1 MKWHSGLRKN
11 FEIKMMME
19 YFKQMVCRA
28 QLVLFLICMI
38 VVSADSQNR
47 LSDHNTVGWYSLN
60 GNFKLTPKWS
70 ITSEFHYR
78 RSELLTHGMQNLF
91 RNSINYQINPKLQV
105 RAGYAYITNVPYGVY
120 PLNGFGKPFEEHRA
134 FQSIIIND
142 KIGIVELTHRW
153 MLEQRWIG
161 RYSNAS
167 LEKEDQFPFF
177 NRIRYMAR
185 AQMPLGKKVIENKTP
200 YIAVYDEVMIGFGKN
215 VNENIF
221 DQNRIGL
228 LVGYRFSTLFR
239 LEGGYFNHI
248 LQLAREVDNKN
259 VFQYNQGIIM
269 NAWFNIDWST
279 K

>member
-1 MKWHSGLRKN
+1 
-11 FEIKMMME
+11 MME
-19 YFKQMVCRA
+19 YFKQIVSKA
-28 QLVLFLICMI
+28 QLVLFLICVF
-38 VVSADSQNR
+38 VVSGNSQNR
-47 LSDHNTVGWYSLN
+47 LSDHNTIGWYSIN
-60 GNFKLTPKWS
+60 GNFKLTPNWS

-91 RNSINYQINPKLQV
+91 RNSINYQLNPKLQV

-120 PLNGFGKPFEEHRA
+120 PLNGFGKSFKEHRT
-134 FQSIIIND
+134 FQSIITND
-142 KIGIVELTHRW
+142 KIGIVELSHRW

-177 NRIRYMAR
+177 NRMRYMAR